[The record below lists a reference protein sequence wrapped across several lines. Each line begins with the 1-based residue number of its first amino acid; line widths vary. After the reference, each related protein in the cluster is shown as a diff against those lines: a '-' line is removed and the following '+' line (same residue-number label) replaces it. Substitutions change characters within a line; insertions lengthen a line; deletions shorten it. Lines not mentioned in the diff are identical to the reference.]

1 MHPLHELHFTFTPL
15 CSCDF
20 PLCPPPPPPTIQAI
34 IAQSPI
40 ANLKHQ
46 YRTQFYLINLI
57 LIQPKIATT
66 LNDRLKLQPKPS

>member
-1 MHPLHELHFTFTPL
+1 MNYILHLPPSVVVIFL
-15 CSCDF
+15 YA
-20 PLCPPPPPPTIQAI
+20 PPPPPTIQAI

-46 YRTQFYLINLI
+46 YRTQLYLINLI